1 MREPWIVAHC
11 QRRKWEVETENAQVS
26 AFSHSLTVWGADGS
40 RLVGDSVGWVRLLPA
55 LLG

>member
-1 MREPWIVAHC
+1 M
-11 QRRKWEVETENAQVS
+11 ETGNAQVS

-40 RLVGDSVGWVRLLPA
+40 RLVGDSVGWVCLLPA